1 MNNSAGAVDL
11 SQNPWR
17 KTWVHS
23 QHGHWVPSSS
33 SSLCSRNRP
42 SVCSQLTTHNT
53 AAGSGHQTAHPYTST
68 PSTPP
73 ISFRKLMIRTAG
85 SGRKTVVNITW
96 LPAIRHRSWET
107 ASLTMLTTY
116 HHTVTYIIAWPAH
129 TIYSWRFGITVG
141 GMKAPSARRR
151 SPNSS
156 LIIWKQW
163 VTSQN
168 VGTKVLKTLT
178 WGTWSLEWCSPCKS
192 LYTME
197 HSPGFEMP
205 MVQNNEYWSPN
216 FKWQPLL
223 YVLTKA

>member
-141 GMKAPSARRR
+141 AWLYCFQSIWSVTAYDSEEVHTFAFECLFHPS
-151 SPNSS
+151 SQSS
-156 LIIWKQW
+156 L
-163 VTSQN
+163 
-168 VGTKVLKTLT
+168 VL
-178 WGTWSLEWCSPCKS
+178 
-192 LYTME
+192 
-197 HSPGFEMP
+197 
-205 MVQNNEYWSPN
+205 V
-216 FKWQPLL
+216 
-223 YVLTKA
+223 VLIVP